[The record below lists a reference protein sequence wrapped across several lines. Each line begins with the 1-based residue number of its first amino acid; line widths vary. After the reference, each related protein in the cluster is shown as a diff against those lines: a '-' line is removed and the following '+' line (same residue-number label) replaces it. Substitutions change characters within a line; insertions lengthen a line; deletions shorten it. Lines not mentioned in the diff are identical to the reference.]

1 MIWKSGIS
9 YSIKLFFSSLL
20 TESDTVYSTRN
31 FVCFWIFYV
40 SLSPFFRPLFIISY
54 FPFRK
59 SALNFLH
66 CTLNLFCNELCL
78 PCYSLCDSEGEKIY
92 IFSSAETPFLPFIPF
107 CTEKKNQLCISPSN
121 FIRSHTNIKI
131 QCEAPCGFPESFYVL
146 HTYRTYFTVFEKFEC
161 IFFFLFVLVS
171 ADRKVI
177 NHTGD
182 SDLLVNPFMQTK

>member
-107 CTEKKNQLCISPSN
+107 CTEKKSTLYFPFQFYSFTHEYKNPMWSTMRVSGKLLCTS
-121 FIRSHTNIKI
+121 
-131 QCEAPCGFPESFYVL
+131 YV
-146 HTYRTYFTVFEKFEC
+146 
-161 IFFFLFVLVS
+161 
-171 ADRKVI
+171 
-177 NHTGD
+177 
-182 SDLLVNPFMQTK
+182 

>member
-1 MIWKSGIS
+1 MEYLILLS
-9 YSIKLFFSSLL
+9 YFFPPSL
-20 TESDTVYSTRN
+20 TDKNTVYSTRN
-31 FVCFWIFYV
+31 LLCFWTFYL

-59 SALNFLH
+59 SVLNLFH
-66 CTLNLFCNELCL
+66 CTLNSFCNEFCAHVIVCVILR
-78 PCYSLCDSEGEKIY
+78 GKMY
-92 IFSSAETPFLPFIPF
+92 IFFRPLKLLFFHLSPFVQ
-107 CTEKKNQLCISPSN
+107 EKKINSVFPLPIL
-121 FIRSHTNIKI
+121 FVHTHTNIKI